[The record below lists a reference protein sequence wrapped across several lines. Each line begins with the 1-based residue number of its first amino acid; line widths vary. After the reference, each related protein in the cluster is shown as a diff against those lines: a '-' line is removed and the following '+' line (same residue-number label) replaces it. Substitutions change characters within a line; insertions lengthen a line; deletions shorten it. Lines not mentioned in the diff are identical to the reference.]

1 MLCFGQTQKLPNRS
15 ELGETWRPF
24 LPITNWTHSLQSTAL
39 KGPFFFF
46 FFLVKYS
53 FSEAGIAWFLIV
65 KEMNMLLKERNK
77 VTPSEQGLA
86 YSKKCLKQSWHQTN
100 RLFWKQK
107 IKCLGGLF
115 SFTVLLLAALW
126 NFTDSV
132 ANTCSPHVSDRTKES
147 SLPNTD
153 LLCIKFLR
161 IPILQ
166 LQSKNWKR
174 WHPSKSK
181 VRCSAQRVLQIL
193 TSKIWIQT
201 YKRIFS
207 VPETQ
212 TSYHLPSYYYVLSK
226 PMVQLY

>member
-1 MLCFGQTQKLPNRS
+1 
-15 ELGETWRPF
+15 
-24 LPITNWTHSLQSTAL
+24 
-39 KGPFFFF
+39 
-46 FFLVKYS
+46 
-53 FSEAGIAWFLIV
+53 
-65 KEMNMLLKERNK
+65 MNMLLKERNK
-77 VTPSEQGLA
+77 VTPSKQGLA
-86 YSKKCLKQSWHQTN
+86 YPKKHLKQSWHQTN

-107 IKCLGGLF
+107 VKRLGGLF

-126 NFTDSV
+126 NFTNSV
-132 ANTCSPHVSDRTKES
+132 ANTCFQHVSDRTKES

-161 IPILQ
+161 IPVLQ

-201 YKRIFS
+201 YKCIFS

-226 PMVQLY
+226 LMVQLY